1 MFSKIWGFFI
11 DCINGRKYKG
21 EVKYLSSYICG
32 FEEKLKE
39 REKEIEKLKDDLSR
53 VETSKMAKDLERGVL
68 HCKAVIDGKL
78 YSTKTAER
86 IGKIPSYV
94 TKHEEKY
101 SRYDDV
107 YLFKT
112 KNGNYF
118 VCKLR
123 KMETYMS
130 PDEHLKRFMRYSDI
144 EAVSIQEI
152 KDTIGRDFPDL
163 YIELFGEVEEA

>member
-1 MFSKIWGFFI
+1 MFNKIGEFVT
-11 DCINGRKYKG
+11 DCINSRKYKE

-39 REKEIEKLKDDLSR
+39 KEKEIEKLKDDLSR
-53 VETSKMAKDLERGVL
+53 AETSKMAKDLERGVL
-68 HCKAVIDGKL
+68 HCKAVIGGKL

-86 IGKIPSYV
+86 IGKIPSYA

-101 SRYDDV
+101 NRCDDV

-130 PDEHLKRFMRYSDI
+130 SDEHLKRFMRYSDI